1 MASLAGRSLVSSY
14 KELLKLNNLTP
25 NSGVSAS
32 LQTVE
37 DGFAGAT
44 ALQLSSAGIASTGT
58 LAVAGDLA
66 VNTNKFNVT
75 AASGN
80 TSIAGSLTATGDL
93 AVNTNKFN
101 VTAANGNT
109 AVAGT
114 LAVTGASTLNALS
127 ATTGAFSSTLSATGN
142 LAVNTNKFTVT
153 AASGDTAVAG
163 TLSAVGDF
171 AINTNK
177 FTVTAASGNVSS
189 AGTLNVAGNL
199 NVNTSKF
206 NVVASTGNTSISG
219 TLTVADTVD
228 FASTGAMRIPRGTAG
243 QRPAGDTGM
252 LRFNTNTQSF
262 EGHNGVAWGAI
273 GGSGGVGT
281 SQYVRQTFVATAGQT
296 SFTVTGGYTPDSVDV
311 FQNGVK
317 LVNGSGNDVTITS
330 GTVVVLATGAAAGD
344 VIDVIGLA
352 SGNFAGPATAK
363 RQNFTATAGQTVF
376 TVTGGYTPNQLD
388 VFQNGTK
395 LVTSVDV
402 DVSNGSTF
410 TLTTPAVLGDNLE
423 VVGFTAANTIAGTLK
438 FQAGTAAAP
447 SITRFENENTGIFF
461 PAADT
466 IAFSKGG
473 AEAMRIDSSGN
484 VGVGTTSPSAQIHVN
499 GIGSNSRFYTN
510 GDAVGG
516 TLFLQ
521 NTGDGSGG
529 QILFG
534 TQQGVTS
541 GIKGFT
547 VNGTG
552 PAGHLIF
559 QTRSTSGNVLERMT
573 IDSSGN
579 VGIGTAIPATQ
590 LQINSSA
597 TTYSDQL
604 RIRNTNYGNADIGVG
619 SGIMAIATDN
629 ANITFHT
636 SSNLGTTGSAVPSN
650 ERLRIDT
657 NGNVGIGTTS
667 PVNKISVESSG
678 ANSSEIDIS
687 LVSGTGNKECIVN
700 FGKNLATTDRYLGRI
715 FYQVDNNVMGFN
727 TNNTERLR
735 IDSSGNVGI
744 GTSPSG
750 RLHVAAAQNQ
760 MLFQSTTLTN
770 FLLNSYA
777 NGNSVILYMG
787 VEGSSSGRT
796 DINATLDNASF
807 FGSRTDHPVQFI
819 SNNSARM
826 TIDSSGNVLIGAADS
841 NIQGGNVG
849 FKFVYNATNPYMGIV
864 SDLSANS
871 TNYHLY
877 NRNATNSGYR
887 FYVNLNGGI
896 TNFSAN
902 NVNASDERLKT
913 NISPAG
919 NYLDKIC
926 SIPVKTF
933 NYKDQGEDTEKTIGI
948 IAQEVEAVIPELI
961 NNDGFGETPADG
973 IPLKTIYQTDLQ
985 YVLMRCIQE
994 LSAKVTA
1001 LEAA

>member
-14 KELLKLNNLTP
+14 KELLKLNNSTP

-44 ALQLSSAGIASTGT
+44 ALQLSNAGIASTGT
-58 LAVAGDLA
+58 LAVAGDLSVNTNKFNVAAASGNTSIAGSLTAVGDLA

-80 TSIAGSLTATGDL
+80 T
-93 AVNTNKFN
+93 
-101 VTAANGNT
+101 

-114 LAVTGASTLNALS
+114 LAVTGGSTLNALS
-127 ATTGAFSSTLSATGN
+127 ATTGSFSSTLSATGN

-177 FTVTAASGNVSS
+177 FAVTAASGNVSS
-189 AGTLNVAGNL
+189 AGTLSVTGNL

-206 NVVASTGNTSISG
+206 SVLASTGNTSISG

-281 SQYVRQTFVATAGQT
+281 SQYVRQTFVATAEQT

-330 GTVVVLATGAAAGD
+330 GTAVVLATGAAAGD

-410 TLTTPAVLGDNLE
+410 TLTTPAVVGDSLE

-447 SITRFENENTGIFF
+447 SITCFEDEDSGIFF

-466 IAFSKGG
+466 IAFSEGG
-473 AEAMRIDSSGN
+473 AEAMRI
-484 VGVGTTSPSAQIHVN
+484 
-499 GIGSNSRFYTN
+499 NST
-510 GDAVGG
+510 
-516 TLFLQ
+516 
-521 NTGDGSGG
+521 
-529 QILFG
+529 
-534 TQQGVTS
+534 
-541 GIKGFT
+541 
-547 VNGTG
+547 
-552 PAGHLIF
+552 
-559 QTRSTSGNVLERMT
+559 
-573 IDSSGN
+573 GN
-579 VGIGTAIPATQ
+579 VGIGTTNPGYKLDVSGLIASQSNQAGVVFSKTNNAANNKTIQNIIDGSGNMVWQALNDASAGGGNTFSLIRSAQ
-590 LQINSSA
+590 QINSIEA
-597 TTYSDQL
+597 Q
-604 RIRNTNYGNADIGVG
+604 TN
-619 SGIMAIATDN
+619 
-629 ANITFHT
+629 
-636 SSNLGTTGSAVPSN
+636 GTTWFK
-650 ERLRIDT
+650 IDNSST
-657 NGNVGIGTTS
+657 NVGIGTTS
-667 PVNKISVESSG
+667 PINKLHLYHGTASVGATQLELEGGYNGYGAGINFSSRTSNG
-678 ANSSEIDIS
+678 GTLVTMAKITADGEQSWNTTGTTQDAGLRFSTTAN
-687 LVSGTGNKECIVN
+687 GT
-700 FGKNLATTDRYLGRI
+700 L
-715 FYQVDNNVMGFN
+715 
-727 TNNTERLR
+727 TERLR
-735 IDSSGNVGI
+735 IDSSGNVLMGK
-744 GTSPSG
+744 TSPSTSTVG
-750 RLHVAAAQNQ
+750 FQFDLANQ
-760 MLFQSTTLTN
+760 KIASG
-770 FLLNSYA
+770 A
-777 NGNSVILYMG
+777 NGG
-787 VEGSSSGRT
+787 
-796 DINATLDNASF
+796 ASAF
-807 FGSRTDHPVQFI
+807 F
-819 SNNSARM
+819 
-826 TIDSSGNVLIGAADS
+826 
-841 NIQGGNVG
+841 
-849 FKFVYNATNPYMGIV
+849 
-864 SDLSANS
+864 
-871 TNYHLY
+871 
-877 NRNATNSGYR
+877 NRNGDDGAVIQIARDGSQIGTISATTTAVAYNTS
-887 FYVNLNGGI
+887 
-896 TNFSAN
+896 
-902 NVNASDERLKT
+902 SDYRLKT
-913 NISPAG
+913 NLEPISNGIERVKQLPVYRFNWIADQSG
-919 NYLDKIC
+919 NK
-926 SIPVKTF
+926 V
-933 NYKDQGEDTEKTIGI
+933 
-948 IAQEVEAVIPELI
+948 
-961 NNDGFGETPADG
+961 DGFVAHEAQAIVPECVTGEKDAVDAEGKP
-973 IPLKTIYQTDLQ
+973 IYQGIDQSKIVPLLTAALKEAIAKIET
-985 YVLMRCIQE
+985 LE
-994 LSAKVTA
+994 AKVTA

>member
-14 KELLKLNNLTP
+14 KELLKLNNSTP

-44 ALQLSSAGIASTGT
+44 ALQLSNAGIASTGT
-58 LAVAGDLA
+58 LAVAGDLSVNTNKFNVAAASGNTSIAGSLTAVGDLA

-80 TSIAGSLTATGDL
+80 T
-93 AVNTNKFN
+93 
-101 VTAANGNT
+101 

-114 LAVTGASTLNALS
+114 LAVTGGSTLNALS
-127 ATTGAFSSTLSATGN
+127 ATTGSFSSTLSATGN

-177 FTVTAASGNVSS
+177 FAVTAASGNVSS
-189 AGTLNVAGNL
+189 AGTLSVTGNL

-206 NVVASTGNTSISG
+206 SVLASTGNTSISG

-330 GTVVVLATGAAAGD
+330 GTAVVLATGAAAGD

-410 TLTTPAVLGDNLE
+410 TLTTPAVVGDSLE

-447 SITRFENENTGIFF
+447 SITRFEDEDSGIFF
-461 PAADT
+461 PAANT
-466 IAFSKGG
+466 IAFSEGG

-484 VGVGTTSPSAQIHVN
+484 VGI
-499 GIGSNSRFYTN
+499 
-510 GDAVGG
+510 
-516 TLFLQ
+516 
-521 NTGDGSGG
+521 
-529 QILFG
+529 
-534 TQQGVTS
+534 
-541 GIKGFT
+541 
-547 VNGTG
+547 
-552 PAGHLIF
+552 
-559 QTRSTSGNVLERMT
+559 
-573 IDSSGN
+573 
-579 VGIGTAIPATQ
+579 
-590 LQINSSA
+590 
-597 TTYSDQL
+597 
-604 RIRNTNYGNADIGVG
+604 
-619 SGIMAIATDN
+619 
-629 ANITFHT
+629 
-636 SSNLGTTGSAVPSN
+636 GTTGIVGKLHVYSTSASDVLVRFGPGGIN
-650 ERLRIDT
+650 DGNFIT
-657 NGNVGIGTTS
+657 TAKNGVAGATDGTPQFSLGMDYSTTYTDLAAIKFARGAGAQG
-667 PVNKISVESSG
+667 NILFHTGSVANG
-678 ANSSEIDIS
+678 A
-687 LVSGTGNKECIVN
+687 
-700 FGKNLATTDRYLGRI
+700 
-715 FYQVDNNVMGFN
+715 
-727 TNNTERLR
+727 ERLR

-744 GTSPSG
+744 GTTSPTANLHVVKTTSQTDIDSATQAVSITNTASDTSGNLTGIRLRQDNVTNVAQGYIGLSSTGNVATRANLVIATPNTSGNSTERLRIDSSGKVLIGTTSNDTGG
-750 RLHVAAAQNQ
+750 RLEVKQ
-760 MLFQSTTLTN
+760 
-770 FLLNSYA
+770 
-777 NGNSVILYMG
+777 
-787 VEGSSSGRT
+787 GSSETGIGIQSSGTDDSKLYFRT
-796 DINATLDNASF
+796 ASGTYGGDIQFNGSYLKVSAGATE
-807 FGSRTDHPVQFI
+807 
-819 SNNSARM
+819 RM
-826 TIDSSGNVLIGAADS
+826 RIDSSGNVLIGTTDS
-841 NIQGGNVG
+841 NVQGGNVG
-849 FKFVYNATNPYMGIV
+849 FKFVYNTTNPYLGIV
-864 SDLSANS
+864 TNMSANS

-877 NRNATNSGYR
+877 NQNATNNGYR
-887 FYVNLNGGI
+887 FYVNLNGGV

-902 NVNASDERLKT
+902 NTNLSDERVKT
-913 NISPAG
+913 NIKLSG

-948 IAQEVEAVIPELI
+948 IAQDVEAVIPELI

-985 YVLMRCIQE
+985 YALMKCIQE
-994 LSAKVTA
+994 LKSENDSLKSRIEA
-1001 LEAA
+1001 LEAV

>member
-1 MASLAGRSLVSSY
+1 
-14 KELLKLNNLTP
+14 
-25 NSGVSAS
+25 
-32 LQTVE
+32 
-37 DGFAGAT
+37 
-44 ALQLSSAGIASTGT
+44 
-58 LAVAGDLA
+58 
-66 VNTNKFNVT
+66 
-75 AASGN
+75 
-80 TSIAGSLTATGDL
+80 
-93 AVNTNKFN
+93 
-101 VTAANGNT
+101 
-109 AVAGT
+109 
-114 LAVTGASTLNALS
+114 
-127 ATTGAFSSTLSATGN
+127 

-461 PAADT
+461 PATDT
-466 IAFSKGG
+466 IAFSDGG
-473 AEAMRIDSSGN
+473 VEAMRIN
-484 VGVGTTSPSAQIHVN
+484 
-499 GIGSNSRFYTN
+499 
-510 GDAVGG
+510 
-516 TLFLQ
+516 
-521 NTGDGSGG
+521 
-529 QILFG
+529 
-534 TQQGVTS
+534 
-541 GIKGFT
+541 
-547 VNGTG
+547 
-552 PAGHLIF
+552 
-559 QTRSTSGNVLERMT
+559 
-573 IDSSGN
+573 SSGN
-579 VGIGTAIPATQ
+579 VGIG
-590 LQINSSA
+590 NSNPSSLVDILKDQNA
-597 TTYSDQL
+597 TTRVVL
-604 RIRNTNYGNADIGVG
+604 
-619 SGIMAIATDN
+619 
-629 ANITFHT
+629 
-636 SSNLGTTGSAVPSN
+636 
-650 ERLRIDT
+650 
-657 NGNVGIGTTS
+657 
-667 PVNKISVESSG
+667 K
-678 ANSSEIDIS
+678 NST
-687 LVSGTGNKECIVN
+687 SGTGANVLLRMDTNTAEA
-700 FGKNLATTDRYLGRI
+700 LTLRATCSSYSASGSIPADGAIISTAGTGGLSIDSAVIRAY
-715 FYQVDNNVMGFN
+715 
-727 TNNTERLR
+727 TSSTERLR

-744 GTSPSG
+744 GVTSRSLDGKMTVLMDGSTNASG
-750 RLHVAAAQNQ
+750 ITIKAVNDSGAGSQPALC
-760 MLFQSTTLTN
+760 F
-770 FLLNSYA
+770 A
-777 NGNSVILYMG
+777 NG
-787 VEGSSSGRT
+787 SG
-796 DINATLDNASF
+796 NAIAKIIGDNGTGYLAIQT
-807 FGSRTDHPVQFI
+807 GT
-819 SNNSARM
+819 SNTERLR
-826 TIDSSGNVLIGAADS
+826 IDSSGNVSIGGTPS
-841 NIQGGNVG
+841 PNNNLVTIQNTSTTGYG
-849 FKFVYNATNPYMGIV
+849 V
-864 SDLSANS
+864 SIIANS
-871 TNYHLY
+871 SSATYRYFEGYSSSATAQKIAIYTNGDVKNTTGVFAAFSDIKLKKDIVDAESQW
-877 NRNATNSGYR
+877 NDIKALRVRKYR
-887 FYVNLNGGI
+887 LIN
-896 TNFSAN
+896 
-902 NVNASDERLKT
+902 DE
-913 NISPAG
+913 
-919 NYLDKIC
+919 
-926 SIPVKTF
+926 
-933 NYKDQGEDTEKTIGI
+933 TESLQIGL
-948 IAQEVEAVIPELI
+948 IAQEVEQVSPRLVNESFDEIK
-961 NNDGFGETPADG
+961 NNDGEIVLTGEVTKGVKYSILYMKAV
-973 IPLKTIYQTDLQ
+973 KALQ
-985 YVLMRCIQE
+985 EAMVRIETLE
-994 LSAKVTA
+994 AKVTA

>member
-44 ALQLSSAGIASTGT
+44 ALQLSNAGIASTGT
-58 LAVAGDLA
+58 LAVTGDLS
-66 VNTNKFNVT
+66 VNTNKFNVV

-101 VTAANGNT
+101 VTAASGNT
-109 AVAGT
+109 EVAGT
-114 LAVTGASTLNALS
+114 LAVTGASTLNALG
-127 ATTGAFSSTLSATGN
+127 ATTGSFSSTLSATGN
-142 LAVNTNKFTVT
+142 LAINTNKFTVT
-153 AASGDTAVAG
+153 AASGNTAAAG

-189 AGTLNVAGNL
+189 AGTLSVTGDL

-206 NVVASTGNTSISG
+206 SVLASTGNTSISG

-330 GTVVVLATGAAAGD
+330 GTAVVLATGAAAGD

-363 RQNFTATAGQTVF
+363 RQNFIATASQTVF

-410 TLTTPAVLGDNLE
+410 TLTTPAVAGDNLE

-447 SITRFENENTGIFF
+447 SITRFEDENTGIFF
-461 PAADT
+461 PVADT

-473 AEAMRIDSSGN
+473 AESMRIN
-484 VGVGTTSPSAQIHVN
+484 
-499 GIGSNSRFYTN
+499 
-510 GDAVGG
+510 
-516 TLFLQ
+516 
-521 NTGDGSGG
+521 
-529 QILFG
+529 
-534 TQQGVTS
+534 
-541 GIKGFT
+541 
-547 VNGTG
+547 
-552 PAGHLIF
+552 
-559 QTRSTSGNVLERMT
+559 
-573 IDSSGN
+573 SSGN
-579 VGIGTAIPATQ
+579 VGIGTTNPAYRLNVQTVNASGLNKDFVVRAGDETNFYRQ
-590 LQINSSA
+590 SLVYNNSASPA
-597 TTYSDQL
+597 GAFPAQSGGLYWEQGGG
-604 RIRNTNYGNADIGVG
+604 YGA
-619 SGIMAIATDN
+619 SGGLVIATNSAN
-629 ANITFHT
+629 AGPVILATADTERMRINT
-636 SSNLGTTGSAVPSN
+636 S
-650 ERLRIDT
+650 
-657 NGNVGIGTTS
+657 GNVGIGTTNPADKLDVYGLAYFRGIEVGKS
-667 PVNKISVESSG
+667 GQTGNRYAGIDFTGDDTYTDFGLRIIRDNVG
-678 ANSSEIDIS
+678 ANANNTIHTR
-687 LVSGTGNKECIVN
+687 GTGQLALFTQEAGPIVMS
-700 FGKNLATTDRYLGRI
+700 TTS
-715 FYQVDNNVMGFN
+715 
-727 TNNTERLR
+727 TERLR

-744 GTSPSG
+744 GTVSPVSK
-750 RLHVAAAQNQ
+750 LHVSDAVSA
-760 MLFQSTTLTN
+760 TLTMSGDN
-770 FLLNSYA
+770 VAQTIINRASTDSSAPRISLRKSRGSIASPAAVATSDNIGDLFFQAFGGTTNRNAAIIRS
-777 NGNSVILYMG
+777 SVEAYVSDTDI
-787 VEGSSSGRT
+787 SSSLSFLTSTAGG
-796 DINATLDNASF
+796 ATATEKM
-807 FGSRTDHPVQFI
+807 RIT
-819 SNNSARM
+819 
-826 TIDSSGNVLIGAADS
+826 AA
-841 NIQGGNVG
+841 GNVG
-849 FKFVYNATNPYMGIV
+849 IGITTP
-864 SDLSANS
+864 SAQLELSTDSAKKPS
-871 TNYHLY
+871 TN
-877 NRNATNSGYR
+877 TWT
-887 FYVNLNGGI
+887 I
-896 TNFSAN
+896 T
-902 NVNASDERLKT
+902 SDQRLKT
-913 NISPAG
+913 NITNAD
-919 NYLDKIC
+919 NDRCYEI
-926 SIPVKTF
+926 VKQVPLKRYTWKSEV
-933 NYKDQGEDTEKTIGI
+933 YSQEQVADRSKLGW
-948 IAQEVEAVIPELI
+948 IAQDVEAVFPKAVGTNRFAYNQVFEDVITPELDS
-961 NNDGFGETPADG
+961 DGNAVLDENGVA
-973 IPLKTIYQTDLQ
+973 KTSIEKRLVSEDVIEDCKDLNSDQIYAAMYGT
-985 YVLMRCIQE
+985 IQKLIEKVE
-994 LSAKVTA
+994 LLESKVIA